1 VNNSS
6 APRLSKTTDSQA
18 KPIRPSK
25 ILLGIFFIA
34 LAIRLWGVTNPLLDF
49 HAWRQTLT
57 ATIAYN
63 FYADGMNFF
72 TPSRNMIGSI
82 FHFEFPLFT
91 YLVALL
97 YKVFGFDE
105 ILGRLVAI
113 AFSMGS
119 IWFLY
124 LLGKRYF
131 DETSAIVACGIFA
144 VLPFSVYYSRT
155 FMPESAMIFFSI
167 SMIYMFARWLDTR
180 KWSHFILASL
190 FSTLAFLVKLPTLY
204 MGAPLL
210 FLAWNKFRGKI
221 FYQPLLYVFVIAIL
235 IPPTLWYSYIASLQ
249 FETYGGSN
257 IWLDMLK
264 DYEVLFT
271 LRYWKLIF
279 WTRLVEKM
287 FAFTV
292 FPFVVLGM
300 RAYTSNK
307 ENYVLHTWFFSICL
321 YFIIAAKYNFIHE
334 YYQVPIIPV
343 GCLFAGKF
351 IADFY
356 RKNTSGDGYKSGKL
370 WLVTLMIIFIP
381 IHSIYKLNGRLD
393 YNDTYLKISAAVQ
406 QKTVRTDRLIVGET
420 VSTPRV
426 FYYSQ
431 RKGWGYSIFDKITPS
446 RLEDLIKKGATHYV
460 MAVAKPQKVN
470 PELHSFLKSNYQLI
484 LQEEHV
490 TIFKLSKN

>member
-1 VNNSS
+1 MNNSS

-406 QKTVRTDRLIVGET
+406 QKTVRTDRLILEET
-420 VSTPRV
+420 VSNPRI